1 MPQTQ
6 KANSTTTITS
16 NSQTL
21 LLPGSL
27 TLSSTV
33 APPKGAGGMPGG
45 TVQFL
50 NGTHSLGSGK
60 LKAIPSTQN
69 FSAPAIQ
76 AQFGFEPYGLFAIP
90 SGVSKYSALGM
101 LDWASVDGAESLTP
115 ELTIYTGQ
123 GSEFLQNA
131 AAYQLTNSGIT
142 QDYYYGTPVYAI
154 GDFNHD
160 GIADVL
166 IHGFN
171 TSDTTNYGNEFYFL
185 PGTATAT
192 FNPNNAVISPDLANI
207 TCDCDNP
214 VTEAI
219 TVDDF
224 NGDGYADVAY
234 TALGSSFNGQ
244 TGVAVNLGAKQPGKF
259 LTFIAVP
266 AIVPTTQGETF
277 SSTAVASGHFTSS
290 GFPDIAV
297 LGSSST
303 SANGYVA
310 LYLNQGP
317 SNGTITF
324 AAPVLF
330 NVGAQP
336 GSIATADF
344 RANGTTDVV
353 VTNLVPN
360 TQSGSVQVLFG
371 DGKGNLTTSSTV
383 AIAAELAS
391 VSAADFN
398 NDGYPDILAVG
409 QDGALYLLL
418 NDGTGHF
425 ISSTTVVGA
434 SQGSLSVVGDFNGDG
449 LADLAELTYYS
460 PDEEG
465 VRANDATDSIASV
478 FLNSASAQASL
489 VTAPQTLPAGTDTL
503 TAAFPGDANFNAS
516 GSQGLAVTVTQTPSV
531 LTWLPPATIEYGTPL
546 GATQLNASSSV
557 PGAISYSPATGTVLS
572 AGLDTLTATFVPTDT
587 FDYTGATAKQ
597 TITVTQRPS
606 TLTWAQPAAI
616 EYGTPLGATQLNAT
630 SSVAGTITY
639 SPGAGTVLPPGS
651 TSVTATFVPT
661 DAVDYTGAT
670 ASNTITV
677 TAPTF
682 NGISPASAKLGDPA
696 TTITVSGQGL
706 VKGAVVEWNSTALS
720 TTWVSLNQVT
730 TVIPASLLTTAGTGT
745 ITVVDPN
752 NVVVAGSQTF
762 TVIANPAIAKASA
775 QATVEAGQSASLTLT
790 VNPYPVPITATLTLA
805 FTPDPPNTVV
815 DPAVLFPNN
824 TTTDV
829 IQIPANSTAAIPA
842 IDFAT
847 GSTAGT
853 ITLTIQ
859 LTAGGVDI
867 TPTGL
872 SPVTV
877 AVPAAAPV
885 INSVALNRNGNSIT
899 VTILG
904 LSSTRDMS
912 QATFHF
918 TPASGASLKTTDLT
932 VDLTTAFTT
941 WYQSAASDTFGTTF
955 QYAQPFTLN
964 SDATD
969 VGTVTVTL
977 TNSQGAS
984 QPGTAQ

>member
-1 MPQTQ
+1 MRRTWLRCLSVLLLLPAAALVAQTQ
-6 KANSTTTITS
+6 KANSTTSITS
-16 NSQTL
+16 SSATL
-21 LLPGSL
+21 QLPGSL
-27 TLSSTV
+27 TLSGTV
-33 APPKGAGGMPGG
+33 APAKGASGVPTG
-45 TVQFL
+45 TVEFL
-50 NGTHSLGSGK
+50 RGSNLLGNAT
-60 LKAIPSTQN
+60 LKAIPATQN
-69 FSAPAIQ
+69 FTAPAVQ

-101 LDWASVDGAESLTP
+101 LDWASVDEALTP

-123 GSEFLQNA
+123 GTQFLQNA
-131 AAYQLTNSGIT
+131 VPYDLSNSGIT
-142 QDYYYGTPVYAI
+142 QEFFTALPTYAT

-192 FNPNNAVISPDLANI
+192 FNPDNAVISQDLANI
-207 TCDCDNP
+207 TCNCDTP
-214 VTEAI
+214 LSEAL

-224 NGDGYADVAY
+224 NGDGYSDVAY
-234 TALGSSFNGQ
+234 TALGNSYNGQ
-244 TGVAVNLGAKQPGKF
+244 TGVAVNVGAKTPGSF
-259 LTFIAVP
+259 TTFIAAP
-266 AIVPTTQGETF
+266 AMVATTEGETF
-277 SSTAVASGHFTSS
+277 SSTAIASGHFTSS

-303 SANGYVA
+303 STNGYVA

-330 NVGAQP
+330 NVGPQP

-353 VTNLVPN
+353 VTDLVPK

-371 DGKGNLTTSSTV
+371 DGKGNLATSSIV
-383 AIAAELAS
+383 PIAAELAS
-391 VSAADFN
+391 VSVADFN

-409 QDGALYLLL
+409 EDGSLYLLL

-434 SQGSLSVVGDFNGDG
+434 SLGSLSVVGDFNGDG
-449 LADLAELTYYS
+449 LADMAELSYN
-460 PDEEG
+460 PP
-465 VRANDATDSIASV
+465 TDSTTDSLASV

-489 VTAPQTLPAGTDTL
+489 VTAPQTLPAGTYGL
-503 TAAFPGDANFNAS
+503 TANFSGDNNFNAS
-516 GSQGLAVTVTQTPSV
+516 GSEGLSVVVTQTTSA
-531 LTWLPPATIEYGTPL
+531 LTWP
-546 GATQLNASSSV
+546 
-557 PGAISYSPATGTVLS
+557 
-572 AGLDTLTATFVPTDT
+572 
-587 FDYTGATAKQ
+587 
-597 TITVTQRPS
+597 
-606 TLTWAQPAAI
+606 QPAAI
-616 EYGTPLGATQLNAT
+616 EYGTPLSATQLNAVP
-630 SSVAGTITY
+630 SVTGAITY
-639 SPGAGTVLPPGS
+639 APAAGTVLPPGS
-651 TSVTATFVPT
+651 NTVTATFIPA
-661 DAVDYTGAT
+661 DIFDYTGAT
-670 ASNTITV
+670 ATNAITV
-677 TAPTF
+677 AAPTF
-682 NGISPASAKLGDPA
+682 TGIAPTSAKLGDAA

-706 VKGAVVEWNSTALS
+706 IRGAVVEWNGTALS

-730 TVIPASLLTTAGTGT
+730 AVIPSSLLTTAGTGT

-752 NVVVAGSQTF
+752 NVSVAGSQTF
-762 TVIANPAIAKASA
+762 TVIANPATATAKA

-790 VNPYPVPITATLTLA
+790 VNPYPAPITATLTLA
-805 FTPDPPNTVV
+805 FAPDPPNTVV

-842 IDFAT
+842 INFAT
-847 GSTAGT
+847 GSSAGT

-872 SPVTV
+872 SPVIV

-885 INSVALNRNGNSIT
+885 INSVALDRNGNSII

-955 QYAQPFTLN
+955 QYTQPFTLN